1 MVTASPRGESGQS
14 KRGEWSLLVQE
25 GRVVTASQEGRVVTA
40 SPRGES
46 GHC

>member
-1 MVTASPRGESGQS
+1 MVTASPRGESG
-14 KRGEWSLLVQE
+14 GEWSLLV
-25 GRVVTASQEGRVVTA
+25 QEGRVVTA

>member
-1 MVTASPRGESGQS
+1 MVTTSPRGESGHY
-14 KRGEWSLLVQE
+14 VQE
-25 GRVVTASQEGRVVTA
+25 GRVVTVSQEGRVVTV

>member
-1 MVTASPRGESGQS
+1 MVTASLRGESGQS

-25 GRVVTASQEGRVVTA
+25 GRVVTAS
-40 SPRGES
+40 PRGES

>member
-1 MVTASPRGESGQS
+1 MVTASPREESGHCYS
-14 KRGEWSLLVQE
+14 KKGEWSLLVQE
-25 GRVVTASQEGRVVTA
+25 GRVA

>member
-25 GRVVTASQEGRVVTA
+25 GRVA